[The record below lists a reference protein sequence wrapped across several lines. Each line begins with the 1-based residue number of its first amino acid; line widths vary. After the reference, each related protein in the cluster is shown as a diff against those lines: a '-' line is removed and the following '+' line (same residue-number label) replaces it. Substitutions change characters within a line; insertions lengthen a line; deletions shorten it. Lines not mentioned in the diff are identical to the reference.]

1 MVQVIKRGV
10 KQITCKQ
17 CLSVLEYHEGEVQEQ
32 YRKDYDGGG
41 DTYRWIV
48 CPECKSEVYVK

>member
-10 KQITCKQ
+10 KQTKCRH
-17 CLSVLEYHEGEVQEQ
+17 CESVLKYHEAEVQSQ
-32 YRKDYDGGG
+32 YRRDYDGGG

-48 CPECKSEVYVK
+48 CPECKEEVYV